1 MAILEVKN
9 LKAYYI
15 THKYGRSSTVR
26 AVDGVSF
33 EVNKNEI
40 YGIAGESGCGKSTL
54 LKAVSGLVK
63 PPLQILDG
71 EVSYNFSDESLNIL
85 SLNEIGRAHV

>member
-54 LKAVSGLVK
+54 LKAVSGLVAA
-63 PPLQILDG
+63 PADSRRRGQLQLLRRKL
-71 EVSYNFSDESLNIL
+71 EHPVPQ
-85 SLNEIGRAHV
+85 R

>member
-1 MAILEVKN
+1 M
-9 LKAYYI
+9 
-15 THKYGRSSTVR
+15 R

-85 SLNEIGRAHV
+85 SSTMIGRGAGLGECASP